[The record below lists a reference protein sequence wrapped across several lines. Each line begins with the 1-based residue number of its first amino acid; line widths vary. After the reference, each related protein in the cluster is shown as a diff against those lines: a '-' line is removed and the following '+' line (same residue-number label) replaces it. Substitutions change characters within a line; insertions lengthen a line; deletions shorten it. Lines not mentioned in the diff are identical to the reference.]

1 MELKLAL
8 VCEEAR
14 ERPDGRIDFI
24 GVFDALLAPG
34 FPAMQERMTVV
45 FVIEW
50 ADDEL
55 GMQALRADLVD
66 SRERKVLTIEG
77 HTEVTPRRDARDSG
91 PETRLIMGIDRVVFP
106 AAGRYD
112 FQLLA
117 AGQMRKACSIHVL
130 EGAQPQ

>member
-24 GVFDALLAPG
+24 GVFDALLASG
-34 FPAMQERMTVV
+34 FPAMQERMTAV

-50 ADDEL
+50 NDDEL
-55 GMQALRADLVD
+55 GSQPLRADLVD
-66 SRERKVLTIEG
+66 AHERRILTIEG
-77 HTEVTPRRDARDSG
+77 HTDVSPRSDGRGG
-91 PETRLIMGIDRVVFP
+91 PETRLIMGLERVVFP

-112 FQLLA
+112 FQLVA
-117 AGQMRKACSIHVL
+117 AGQLRRACSIYVL
-130 EGAQPQ
+130 DGSAPQ